1 MSYYH
6 IKNINID
13 KKKNNI
19 SADLAD
25 SSLYPLTFYNSEFL
39 CQRNT
44 FEETYA
50 EFIYNLVS
58 GNFHPTSNSKYS
70 KLVLNNYLDNYYE
83 DAKDIGVVETYK
95 KYKDNVDAIL
105 SGNLSKI
112 KHIESDKELHPEKY
126 YLLTKL
132 DLDTGYNYDYYINR
146 KGKLYTFVNNKIMC
160 CSQSEKNFGYPL
172 STVYGKEK
180 EKLLEYNDFLKENK
194 EVEPKDLNIKDL
206 IKSLTE
212 SQTIMNY
219 AFAGFKTE
227 TEQKFNEVNTRIDE
241 HDILIKKRIQL
252 APNEAKIVKEKVKEK
267 VKKICEDNN
276 LKYSEMRSRIFPRI
290 YDAINNKYAVA
301 TYRELP
307 SFYFKEILQ
316 DIETLTI
323 NVADLIDQ
331 VA

>member
-1 MSYYH
+1 MSDM
-6 IKNINID
+6 I
-13 KKKNNI
+13 
-19 SADLAD
+19 
-25 SSLYPLTFYNSEFL
+25 
-39 CQRNT
+39 
-44 FEETYA
+44 
-50 EFIYNLVS
+50 
-58 GNFHPTSNSKYS
+58 
-70 KLVLNNYLDNYYE
+70 
-83 DAKDIGVVETYK
+83 
-95 KYKDNVDAIL
+95 
-105 SGNLSKI
+105 
-112 KHIESDKELHPEKY
+112 
-126 YLLTKL
+126 
-132 DLDTGYNYDYYINR
+132 
-146 KGKLYTFVNNKIMC
+146 
-160 CSQSEKNFGYPL
+160 
-172 STVYGKEK
+172 
-180 EKLLEYNDFLKENK
+180 LKENK

-227 TEQKFNEVNTRIDE
+227 TEQKFNEVNTKIDE

-252 APNEAKIVKEKVKEK
+252 APNETKIVKEKVKEK